1 MKRNYTPIEV
11 FEIFKEEHRLCS
23 PLDFMADAK
32 FELKFDSKVWEWRG
46 CRDLLEWE
54 ELSVCLNEQFSID
67 ITRQEWRNVFNPDDE
82 KTIGDICELISKH
95 AMIKEI
101 EPIKILGSECLSA
114 SIFLTLK
121 KNLKSKGVN
130 VNELKP
136 SSEISPYLIKYFGAM
151 IQVVGLTGVKVFDKL
166 DYNVTKKERIVKY
179 FWDKYIPRYKRE
191 FDTGDIVTFRDLVF
205 KILNNKKT
213 TWA

>member
-1 MKRNYTPIEV
+1 MGGVVSLFKRP
-11 FEIFKEEHRLCS
+11 
-23 PLDFMADAK
+23 
-32 FELKFDSKVWEWRG
+32 
-46 CRDLLEWE
+46 
-54 ELSVCLNEQFSID
+54 FSID
-67 ITRQEWRNVFNPDDE
+67 ISRQDWRNVFNPADE
-82 KTIGDICELISKH
+82 RTIGDVCDLISKH
-95 AMIKEI
+95 AMIDEVL
-101 EPIKILGSECLSA
+101 PIKILGSDCLSA

-130 VNELKP
+130 VTELKP
-136 SSEISPYLIKYFGAM
+136 SSEISPYLVKYFGAM
-151 IQVVGLTGVKVFDKL
+151 IQVIGLMGVKVFDKL

-179 FWDKYIPRYKRE
+179 FWDKFIPRYKRV